1 MVVYGNSKQESS
13 TNGKSDN
20 HCNSKPET
28 FSISEKNIQ
37 LELGIRMKTRLAFDD
52 IVSDT
57 ISRRKNDPLIDGLMV
72 KSAIANFYE
81 SMRKDKTMESMLKE
95 RGINYQKILEEECSK
110 TIEKYFN
117 GDCINYNTVK

>member
-1 MVVYGNSKQESS
+1 
-13 TNGKSDN
+13 
-20 HCNSKPET
+20 
-28 FSISEKNIQ
+28 
-37 LELGIRMKTRLAFDD
+37 MKTRLAFDD